1 MKTPD
6 RPVIGVVHPG
16 AMGAAVAACASP
28 AADRVLWASQGRSAA
43 TRRRAEAAGLHDVGD
58 LAAMCRNAEIVLS
71 VCPPDAAVDV
81 ATTVAGS
88 GYDGLFVDA
97 NAIAPATARHAAA
110 IVEAAGAR
118 FVDGGIIGSVPKVAG
133 RTRLYLSGPGSDA
146 VAGLFE
152 GSVLE
157 AVVLREDAAVRP
169 VGAASA
175 LKMTYAAYTK
185 GRAALLLAIRAAAV
199 AEGVDADLVAEWQRS
214 GPTLADPGQRGRR
227 PSAGTGS
234 HLAALASECEA
245 VAARGAP
252 KAWRWSGEM
261 TEIAATLEAAGLPG
275 GFHEA
280 AADIYRRLRDLRD
293 ADAPPLDEVIAALL
307 TDVRSESRRG

>member
-1 MKTPD
+1 MPG

-16 AMGAAVAACASP
+16 EMGAAVAACVSP

-43 TRRRAEAAGLHDVGD
+43 TRRRAEAAGLSDVGD
-58 LAAMCRNAEIVLS
+58 LAAMCRNAEILLS
-71 VCPPDAAVDV
+71 VCPPDAAVEV
-81 ATTVAGS
+81 ATAVAGS
-88 GYDGLFVDA
+88 GYDGLYVDA
-97 NAIAPATARHAAA
+97 NAIAPPTARHAAE

-118 FVDGGIIGSVPKVAG
+118 FVDGGIIGSVPRVAG
-133 RTRLYLSGPGSDA
+133 RTRLYLSGPGSHA
-146 VAGLFE
+146 VAALFE

-157 AVVLREDAAVRP
+157 AVVLHKDSAPRP

-199 AEGVDADLVAEWQRS
+199 AEGVDADLVAEWQRPGS
-214 GPTLADPGQRGRR
+214 TLAE
-227 PSAGTGS
+227 
-234 HLAALASECEA
+234 LADDCEA

>member
-88 GYDGLFVDA
+88 GYDGLYVDA

-133 RTRLYLSGPGSDA
+133 RTRLYLSGPGSHA
-146 VAGLFE
+146 VAALFE

-157 AVVLREDAAVRP
+157 AVVLHKDSAPRP

-199 AEGVDADLVAEWQRS
+199 AEGVDADLVAEWQRPGS
-214 GPTLADPGQRGRR
+214 TLAE
-227 PSAGTGS
+227 
-234 HLAALASECEA
+234 LADDCEA
-245 VAARGAP
+245 VASRGAP

>member
-1 MKTPD
+1 MPG

-16 AMGAAVAACASP
+16 EMGAAVAACVSP

-43 TRRRAEAAGLHDVGD
+43 TRRRAEAAGLSDVGD
-58 LAAMCRNAEIVLS
+58 LAAMCRNAEILLS
-71 VCPPDAAVDV
+71 VCPPDAAVEV
-81 ATTVAGS
+81 ATAVAGS
-88 GYDGLFVDA
+88 GYDGLYVDA
-97 NAIAPATARHAAA
+97 NAIAPPTARHAAE

-118 FVDGGIIGSVPKVAG
+118 FVDGGIIGSVPRVAG
-133 RTRLYLSGPGSDA
+133 RTRLYLSGPGSHA
-146 VAGLFE
+146 VAALFE

-157 AVVLREDAAVRP
+157 AVVLHKDSAPRP

-199 AEGVDADLVAEWQRS
+199 AEGVDAYLVAEWQRS

-234 HLAALASECEA
+234 HLAALASDCEA

>member
-133 RTRLYLSGPGSDA
+133 RTRLYLSGPGSGA
-146 VAGLFE
+146 VAALFE

-185 GRAALLLAIRAAAV
+185 GRAALLLAIRAAAA
-199 AEGVDADLVAEWQRS
+199 AEGVDADLVAEWQRPGS
-214 GPTLADPGQRGRR
+214 TLAE
-227 PSAGTGS
+227 
-234 HLAALASECEA
+234 LADDCEA
-245 VAARGAP
+245 VASRGAP

-280 AADIYRRLRDLRD
+280 AADVFARLRDLRD
-293 ADAPPLDEVIAALL
+293 ADGPTLDDVVAALRAP
-307 TDVRSESRRG
+307 VRVEPQRG